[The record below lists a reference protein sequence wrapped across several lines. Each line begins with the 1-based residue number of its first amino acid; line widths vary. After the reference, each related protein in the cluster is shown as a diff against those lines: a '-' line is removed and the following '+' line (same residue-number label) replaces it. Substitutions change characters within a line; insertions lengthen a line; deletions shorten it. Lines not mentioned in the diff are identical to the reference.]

1 MPFGREYEY
10 AKASGMP
17 SWMDEFADKGL
28 SREATGE
35 SPFHELRSLF
45 QQNKALTAVE
55 ECVRD
60 MKDRIGL
67 DLVLGA
73 EEDSV
78 IEKMASSEKQ
88 DLADFAAKLRDL
100 ADEYDAKGMRRQ
112 ADAVDL
118 LLEMTR
124 KAADKPGLPLSIRAT
139 DESPDPPFSD
149 DSRVKKIIDNII
161 TSRKGQVSP
170 WAIVQQLRSEFAKDV
185 EKEELSPENKA
196 IKKYIQDKINEMK
209 DDVEEMVDDVAGLGV
224 GLQSTQEDMDQEN
237 RMFEPTPQFQR

>member
-10 AKASGMP
+10 AKPSRMP

-28 SREATGE
+28 SREATGD

-45 QQNKALTAVE
+45 QKNKALTAVE

-67 DLVLGA
+67 DLVRNA
-73 EEDSV
+73 EEDAV
-78 IEKMASSEKQ
+78 IEKMASSEKR
-88 DLADFAAKLRDL
+88 DLAEFATRLRDL
-100 ADEYDAKGMRRQ
+100 ADEYDAKGMRRE

-118 LLEMTR
+118 LLNMTK
-124 KAADKPGLPLSIRAT
+124 KAVDKSCPPLSIRAM
-139 DESPDPPFSD
+139 DESPDPPFSE
-149 DSRVKKIIDNII
+149 DSKVKKIIDNII
-161 TSRKGQVSP
+161 TSRKGHVSP

-185 EKEELSPENKA
+185 EKEELNPESEA
-196 IKKYIQDKINEMK
+196 IKKYIKDKIDELK

-237 RMFEPTPQFQR
+237 RMFESAPPPA